1 MGMEKAGKRE
11 RGGGETRNEGE
22 DDLSV
27 ICTYMETTMNPINVY
42 N

>member
-1 MGMEKAGKRE
+1 MGMEEAGKRE
-11 RGGGETRNEGE
+11 GGGETRNEGE

-27 ICTYMETTMNPINVY
+27 ICTYMEITMNPINVY